1 MKLYLSACIY
11 PCARVHEREKLRH
24 LFSGINFTFG
34 IVPVEKGKIIFLIS
48 LPDFLLDLSH

>member
-1 MKLYLSACIY
+1 MH